1 MPKGI
6 YYTKE
11 FRSLIYINHVQNDE
25 TPNFIMARC
34 LSDHPNNQISLKN
47 LKSICNRLSH
57 DPGFAGDYL
66 LGAKTYGKS

>member
-34 LSDHPNNQISLKN
+34 LSDHPNNRISLKN
-47 LKSICNRLSH
+47 I
-57 DPGFAGDYL
+57 
-66 LGAKTYGKS
+66 

>member
-25 TPNFIMARC
+25 TPNLI
-34 LSDHPNNQISLKN
+34 DHPNNRMINYYNISYAEFY
-47 LKSICNRLSH
+47 KSINISE
-57 DPGFAGDYL
+57 G
-66 LGAKTYGKS
+66 